1 MPQRAL
7 PHPRVRRLWLLLA
20 LPLIGACGAGP
31 NLVHAAGGAG
41 TVVIGAELPLSGSD
55 PGAGLAAEDG
65 IRFALRQQGT
75 IDGFS
80 LRLQALDDAVNAQAD
95 PQKGVLDVY
104 QMAAN
109 PNLVAVIGPMSSALA
124 QAEIPAANPSHLALV
139 SPLAAAEC
147 LTQSLAYCL
156 SDYGYTPSLLR
167 PDGQN
172 NFFRISAP
180 QNLQGSAM
188 ADFAHA
194 TLHLRRVAV
203 WNDQEPYGQMLAS
216 SFGTE
221 FQRQGGSVVSS
232 QSFNPS
238 AKPDLSALAATA
250 RGLGAQAIYLG
261 VAADAYCA
269 GAGADGLD
277 LMGPSSIA
285 DSTCLRAAGPSAS
298 GHLFAS
304 LGYEDPSQLASAKGL
319 VSAYRSQYPD
329 PADLGPYTF
338 AAYDATGLVLTAV
351 ARAIRSDAGRMP
363 SRAQVLAQIAATRDY
378 PALAGAISLN
388 SQGDPNPAR
397 LQIVEA
403 RSRPG
408 QPLSWSFDQQLEL
421 SLQG

>member
-1 MPQRAL
+1 MPHRPLPGPRA
-7 PHPRVRRLWLLLA
+7 RRLWLLLA
-20 LPLIGACGAGP
+20 LPLIVACGGGP
-31 NLVHAAGGAG
+31 NLVRAASGAG
-41 TVVIGAELPLSGSD
+41 TVVIGAELPISGSD

-80 LRLQALDDAVNAQAD
+80 LQLEALDDTVNAQPD

-109 PNLVAVIGPMSSALA
+109 PNLVAVIGPMSSLLA

-139 SPLAAAEC
+139 SPLAADEC
-147 LTQSLAYCL
+147 LTQSLSYCL

-180 QNLQGSAM
+180 QNLQGPAM
-188 ADFAHA
+188 ANFAHS

-203 WNDQEPYGQMLAS
+203 WDDQEPYGQMLAS
-216 SFGTE
+216 TFTAE

-232 QSFNPS
+232 QSFNPG
-238 AKPDLSALAATA
+238 AKPDLSALAASA
-250 RGLGAQAIYLG
+250 RGLGAQGIYLG
-261 VAADAYCA
+261 VAADTYCA
-269 GAGADGLD
+269 GAGANGLD
-277 LMGPSSIA
+277 WMGPSSMA
-285 DSTCLRAAGPSAS
+285 DSACLGSAGPSAS

-304 LGYEDPSQLASAKGL
+304 LGYEDPAQLASAKGL
-319 VSAYRSQYPD
+319 VSAYRDQYPD
-329 PADLGPYTF
+329 PAELGPYTF

-351 ARAIRSDAGRMP
+351 ARAIRSDGGRMP
-363 SRAQVLAQIAATRDY
+363 TRAQVLAQIAATRDY
-378 PALAGAISLN
+378 PSLAGPITLN
-388 SQGDPNPAR
+388 SQGDPSPAR
-397 LQIVEA
+397 LQIVQA

-408 QPLSWSFDQQLEL
+408 QPLAWAFDQQLGL
-421 SLQG
+421 SLPG